1 MRRVAVGANAGY
13 RALAEDV
20 EIRAP
25 MQQKISR
32 GRRMRIRN
40 LFLALLLI
48 SAPLPRLAAAAMN
61 VGAARLDITP
71 DVKALPKGYEG
82 VNDPIFV
89 RAIVIDDGKSR
100 AALVTV
106 DAGAIP
112 TDTWSQVSR
121 RAAAELRIPTEH
133 LLLTA
138 THTHS
143 VPFRNSPDLAS
154 RVVAAISQASAQLRP
169 ARMRYGTGVS
179 YINVNRNIIDPNTHR
194 WWEGPNYEGP
204 SDKTVA
210 VVDFESLD
218 GNPIAVYYNYAVHGV
233 LNGQLDQ
240 ISGDIPGATSR
251 YIEASLEGQAVAVWS
266 TGASGDQNPLYF
278 QQTYDLRDIRI
289 KDYAARGIDISNA
302 MPPGG
307 QGLDRKDPK
316 VARLMNQQ
324 RQMTV
329 SMGQMLGEEVLHVRR
344 SGLGRPV
351 TSAEITG
358 AQKTV
363 SCPGRKRTDSGR
375 AGFPGTYVDAAP
387 IPIRLSLLR
396 LGDVA
401 IGGVDAE
408 VFTSIAQRLKRES
421 PLKQTLMATLT
432 NGMAPSGYIP
442 NDAAFGYDTFE
453 VVSSNLKPGCAETAI
468 VEGLLDL
475 IDATRGTQTL
485 RTP

>member
-1 MRRVAVGANAGY
+1 MRRALVLAILLVG
-13 RALAEDV
+13 
-20 EIRAP
+20 
-25 MQQKISR
+25 
-32 GRRMRIRN
+32 
-40 LFLALLLI
+40 
-48 SAPLPRLAAAAMN
+48 APLPRFAQAAMS
-61 VGAARLDITP
+61 VGAARVDITP
-71 DVKALPKGYEG
+71 AANALPKGYEG
-82 VNDPIFV
+82 VNDSIFV

-121 RAAAELRIPTEH
+121 RAAAELRIPVEH

-154 RVVAAISQASAQLRP
+154 RVVQAISQASGKLRP
-169 ARMRYGTGVS
+169 ARMGYGTGVS
-179 YINVNRNIIDPNTHR
+179 YINVNRNIIDPKTHR

-210 VVDFESLD
+210 VVKFEGLD
-218 GNPIAVYYNYAVHGV
+218 GQPIAVYYNYAVHGV

-251 YIEASLEGQAVAVWS
+251 YIEESLDSQAVAVWS
-266 TGASGDQNPLYF
+266 TGASGDQNPIYF

-307 QGLDRKDPK
+307 QGLNKQDPK
-316 VARLMNQQ
+316 VARLMSQQ

-329 SMGQMLGEEVLHVRR
+329 SMGQMLGEEVLHVMR
-344 SGLGRPV
+344 SGLERPA
-351 TSAEITG
+351 TSAEIAG
-358 AQKTV
+358 GQKTV

-375 AGFPGTYVDAAP
+375 AGFSGTYVDAAP
-387 IPIRLSLLR
+387 VPIRLSLLR
-396 LGDVA
+396 LGDIA
-401 IGGVDAE
+401 IGAVDAE
-408 VFTSIAQRLKRES
+408 VFTLIAQRLKRES
-421 PLKQTLMATLT
+421 PLKHTLMATLT

-453 VVSSNLKPGCAETAI
+453 VVSSSLKPGCAETAI
-468 VEGLLDL
+468 VDGLLDL
-475 IDATRGTQTL
+475 IDGTHGAKTVHTR
-485 RTP
+485 

>member
-1 MRRVAVGANAGY
+1 MRRAVVLAVVLIGAVLPQFAVA
-13 RALAEDV
+13 AL
-20 EIRAP
+20 
-25 MQQKISR
+25 S
-32 GRRMRIRN
+32 
-40 LFLALLLI
+40 
-48 SAPLPRLAAAAMN
+48 
-61 VGAARLDITP
+61 VGAARVDITP
-71 DVKALPKGYEG
+71 DAKALPKGYEG

-106 DAGAIP
+106 DAGALL

-121 RAAAELRIPTEH
+121 RAAAELRIPVEH

-143 VPFRNSPDLAS
+143 VPFRNSPDLAGH
-154 RVVAAISQASAQLRP
+154 VVEAISQAAARLRP
-169 ARMRYGTGVS
+169 ARMGYGTGVS
-179 YINVNRNIIDPNTHR
+179 YINVNRNIIDPKTHR

-210 VVDFESLD
+210 VVNFEGLD
-218 GNPIAVYYNYAVHGV
+218 GRPIAVYYNYAVHGV

-251 YIEASLEGQAVAVWS
+251 YVEESLDGQAVAVWS
-266 TGASGDQNPLYF
+266 TGASGDQNPIYF

-307 QGLDRKDPK
+307 QGLNRQDPK
-316 VARLMNQQ
+316 VARLMSQQ

-329 SMGQMLGEEVLHVRR
+329 SMGQMLGEEVLHVMR
-344 SGLGRPV
+344 SGLERPV
-351 TSAEITG
+351 LSAEIAG

-375 AGFPGTYVDAAP
+375 AGFAGTYVDAP
-387 IPIRLSLLR
+387 PVPIRLSLLR

-408 VFTSIAQRLKRES
+408 VFRLIAQRLKRES

-432 NGMAPSGYIP
+432 NGAAPSGYIP

-475 IDATRGTQTL
+475 IDATRGAETV
-485 RTP
+485 RTR

>member
-1 MRRVAVGANAGY
+1 
-13 RALAEDV
+13 
-20 EIRAP
+20 
-25 MQQKISR
+25 
-32 GRRMRIRN
+32 MRIRD
-40 LFLALLLI
+40 FLLPLLLM
-48 SAPLPRLAAAAMN
+48 SASLPQAAQAAMT

-71 DVKALPKGYEG
+71 DLQALPKGYEG

-89 RAIVIDDGKSR
+89 RAIVIDDGKTR

-121 RAAAELRIPTEH
+121 RAEAELRIPAQH

-143 VPFRNSPDLAS
+143 VPFRHSPDLAAH
-154 RVVAAISQASAQLRP
+154 VVTAIAQAAAHLRP
-169 ARMRYGTGVS
+169 ARMGYGTGVS
-179 YINVNRNIIDPNTHR
+179 YINVNRNIIDPKTHR

-210 VVDFESLD
+210 VLDFEGLD
-218 GNPIAVYYNYAVHGV
+218 GQPIAIYYNYAVHGV

-251 YIEASLEGQAVAVWS
+251 YIEESLDGQAVAVWS
-266 TGASGDQNPLYF
+266 TGASGDQNPIYF
-278 QQTYDLRDIRI
+278 QQTYDLREIRI
-289 KDYAARGIDISNA
+289 KEYASRGIDISNA

-307 QGLDRKDPK
+307 QGLKKEDPK
-316 VARLMNQQ
+316 VAKLMNQQ
-324 RQMTV
+324 RQMTR
-329 SMGQMLGEEVLHVRR
+329 SMGQMLGEEVLHVIR
-344 SGLGRPV
+344 SGLERPV
-351 TSAEITG
+351 TSAAISG
-358 AQKTV
+358 SQKTV
-363 SCPGRKRTDSGR
+363 SCPGRKRTDTGR

-387 IPIRLSLLR
+387 IPIRLSLLK

-408 VFTSIAQRLKRES
+408 VFTLIAQRLKRES
-421 PLKQTLMATLT
+421 PLKHTLMATLT

-442 NDAAFGYDTFE
+442 NDAAFGYNTFE
-453 VVSSNLKPGCAETAI
+453 VVSSNLQPGCAETAI
-468 VEGLLDL
+468 VDGLLDL
-475 IDATRGTQTL
+475 ID
-485 RTP
+485 TPPAASAITAH